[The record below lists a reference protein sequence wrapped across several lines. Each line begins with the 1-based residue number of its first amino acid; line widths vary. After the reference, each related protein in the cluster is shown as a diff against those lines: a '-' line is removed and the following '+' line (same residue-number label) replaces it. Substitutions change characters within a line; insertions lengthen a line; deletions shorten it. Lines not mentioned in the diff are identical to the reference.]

1 MNIHARPVDTF
12 CCDYF
17 VYMNEAHIFVQSASH
32 KLHVSGKLNSRLNQ
46 MRSQRKQ
53 KYKFPDSWK
62 YNLNQIRS
70 QLTSLVNEVT
80 LKKNYSYLTSLKID
94 LGIEVAV
101 EGRVDK
107 LQDVT
112 QFLKLPL
119 HPSLHKVFIT
129 TQVSAQ
135 S

>member
-1 MNIHARPVDTF
+1 MEVLAGVLGPQHLPQSHGVAVTELSLEPDEKPA
-12 CCDYF
+12 
-17 VYMNEAHIFVQSASH
+17 EAEIQIPRFLKILFESNW
-32 KLHVSGKLNSRLNQ
+32 KPLGK
-46 MRSQRKQ
+46 
-53 KYKFPDSWK
+53 
-62 YNLNQIRS
+62 
-70 QLTSLVNEVT
+70 LTSLVNEVT
-80 LKKNYSYLTSLKID
+80 LKKNYAHLTSLKID

-129 TQVSAQ
+129 TQVSAR